1 MMVGDPMTNGR
12 HRETVRARCSPFRP
26 VLAAAL
32 VIAGACTPGQAAGVY
47 FPSVTMSEEPTALL
61 DATLHREGRCL
72 VLSAGGET
80 MLALWFSKFAPIEVE
95 GRIAITSDGRT
106 PLVVEGVP
114 ARFGGGGG
122 YRDAEHRDFVEQLVG
137 PIPEDCVRPSYWLVA
152 DL

>member
-1 MMVGDPMTNGR
+1 VFRDLATLP
-12 HRETVRARCSPFRP
+12 RAFNESRQHARPRALMPCRRSPFRP
-26 VLAAAL
+26 VLALAAAL
-32 VIAGACTPGQAAGVY
+32 VVAGTCTPSRPAGVY

-137 PIPEDCVRPSYWLVA
+137 PIP
-152 DL
+152 